1 MITICRSHTYTVLIM
16 YPDTFLASLDQQ
28 VDLPSLQT
36 LQVEQANLHQ
46 LISEVQCLLKLT
58 I

>member
-1 MITICRSHTYTVLIM
+1 MITIYRSHTYTVLIM

>member
-1 MITICRSHTYTVLIM
+1 MITIYRLHTYTVLIM
-16 YPDTFLASLDQQ
+16 YPDTSLASLDQQ